1 MNLKEAFRYQ
11 NFLDR
16 LLNQTMATLSIQ
28 DNLLEVSKLH
38 RRGKAI
44 AGGEDETEVAEVPEL
59 VAPDAAISLALSIV
73 KEKEAL
79 TKAIGV
85 SKGNLAGGVGDMDAA
100 IEANKCRQSVAEK
113 IRSVLRIKSG
123 KRVERGTGYTFNGE
137 GNQVPYIYDVEV
149 TTIERFDRAKLKATM
164 QDLLSEADKV
174 SAQIDEAV
182 VNTKVDYTA
191 PWDVNAS
198 FEDILSTFQG
208 KDE

>member
-16 LLNQTMATLSIQ
+16 LLNQTMATMSIQ
-28 DNLLEVSKLH
+28 DNLLEVSKVH
-38 RRGKAI
+38 RRSKAI
-44 AGGEDETEVAEVPEL
+44 SSAEDETEVAEVTEL
-59 VAPDAAISLALSIV
+59 VVPDTAISLALSIV
-73 KEKEAL
+73 KEKDAL

-85 SKGNLAGGVGDMDAA
+85 AKGNLAGGIGDMDAA
-100 IEANKCRQSVAEK
+100 IEANKCRQSVTEK
-113 IRSVLRIKSG
+113 IRSMLRIKSG
-123 KRVERGTGYTFNGE
+123 KKVERGTGYTFNGE

-149 TTIERFDRAKLKATM
+149 TTTERFDRAKLKATM

-182 VNTKVDYTA
+182 VNTKVDYKA

-198 FEDILSTFQG
+198 FEDILSALQVKEG
-208 KDE
+208 

>member
-1 MNLKEAFRYQ
+1 MNLKEAFLYQ

-38 RRGKAI
+38 RRSKAI
-44 AGGEDETEVAEVPEL
+44 AGGEDEPEVAEVPEL

-100 IEANKCRQSVAEK
+100 IETNKCRQSVAEK

-149 TTIERFDRAKLKATM
+149 TTAERFDRAKLKATM

>member
-16 LLNQTMATLSIQ
+16 LLNQTMSTMSIQ
-28 DNLLEVSKLH
+28 DNLLEVSKVH
-38 RRGKAI
+38 RRSKAI
-44 AGGEDETEVAEVPEL
+44 ASAEDETEVAEVTEL
-59 VAPDAAISLALSIV
+59 VVPDTAISLALSIV
-73 KEKEAL
+73 KEKDTL
-79 TKAIGV
+79 TTAIGV
-85 SKGNLAGGVGDMDAA
+85 AKGNLAGGIGDMDAA

-113 IRSVLRIKSG
+113 IRNMLRIKSG
-123 KRVERGTGYTFNGE
+123 KKVERGTGYTFNGE

-149 TTIERFDRAKLKATM
+149 TTAERFDRAKLKATM

-182 VNTKVDYTA
+182 VNTKVEYTA

-198 FEDILSTFQG
+198 FEDILSTIQT
-208 KDE
+208 EEN

>member
-16 LLNQTMATLSIQ
+16 LLNQTMATMSIQ
-28 DNLLEVSKLH
+28 DNLLEVSKVH
-38 RRGKAI
+38 RRSKAI
-44 AGGEDETEVAEVPEL
+44 SSAEDETEVAEVTEL
-59 VAPDAAISLALSIV
+59 VVPDTAISLDTEYAN
-73 KEKEAL
+73 EDY
-79 TKAIGV
+79 AIGV
-85 SKGNLAGGVGDMDAA
+85 AKGNLAGGIGDMDAA

-113 IRSVLRIKSG
+113 IRSMLRIKSG
-123 KRVERGTGYTFNGE
+123 KKVERGTGYTFNGE

-149 TTIERFDRAKLKATM
+149 TTTERFDRAKLKATM

-182 VNTKVDYTA
+182 VNTKVDYKA

-198 FEDILSTFQG
+198 FEDILSALQVKEG
-208 KDE
+208 

>member
-38 RRGKAI
+38 RRSKAI
-44 AGGEDETEVAEVPEL
+44 AGGEDEPEVAEVPEL

-100 IEANKCRQSVAEK
+100 IETNKCRQSVAEK

-149 TTIERFDRAKLKATM
+149 TTAERFDRAKLKATM

-182 VNTKVDYTA
+182 VNTKVDYAA

>member
-16 LLNQTMATLSIQ
+16 LLNQTMATMSIQ
-28 DNLLEVSKLH
+28 DNLLEVSKVH
-38 RRGKAI
+38 RRSKAI
-44 AGGEDETEVAEVPEL
+44 SSAEDETEVAEVTEL
-59 VAPDAAISLALSIV
+59 VVPDTAISLALSIV
-73 KEKEAL
+73 KEKDAL

-85 SKGNLAGGVGDMDAA
+85 AKGNLAGGIGDMDAA

-113 IRSVLRIKSG
+113 IRSIKSG
-123 KRVERGTGYTFNGE
+123 KKVERGTGYTFNGE

-149 TTIERFDRAKLKATM
+149 TTTERFDRAKLKATM

-182 VNTKVDYTA
+182 VNTKVDYKA

-198 FEDILSTFQG
+198 FEDILSALQVKEG
-208 KDE
+208 

>member
-100 IEANKCRQSVAEK
+100 IETNKCRQSAPRKSAACSGSRAARGWSGAPATLSTVRA
-113 IRSVLRIKSG
+113 IRFPISTMWRSPPS
-123 KRVERGTGYTFNGE
+123 RG
-137 GNQVPYIYDVEV
+137 
-149 TTIERFDRAKLKATM
+149 
-164 QDLLSEADKV
+164 S
-174 SAQIDEAV
+174 
-182 VNTKVDYTA
+182 TA
-191 PWDVNAS
+191 PS
-198 FEDILSTFQG
+198 
-208 KDE
+208 

>member
-16 LLNQTMATLSIQ
+16 LLNQTMATMSIQ
-28 DNLLEVSKLH
+28 DNLLEVSKVH
-38 RRGKAI
+38 RRSKAI
-44 AGGEDETEVAEVPEL
+44 SSAEDETEVAEVTEL
-59 VAPDAAISLALSIV
+59 VVPDTAISLALS
-73 KEKEAL
+73 
-79 TKAIGV
+79 KAIGV
-85 SKGNLAGGVGDMDAA
+85 AKGNLAGGIGDMDAA

-113 IRSVLRIKSG
+113 IRSMLRIKSG
-123 KRVERGTGYTFNGE
+123 KKVERGTGYTFNGE

-149 TTIERFDRAKLKATM
+149 TTTERFDRAKLKATM

-182 VNTKVDYTA
+182 VNTKVDYKA

-198 FEDILSTFQG
+198 FEDILSALQVKEG
-208 KDE
+208 

>member
-16 LLNQTMATLSIQ
+16 LLNQTMATMSIQ
-28 DNLLEVSKLH
+28 DNLLEVSKVH
-38 RRGKAI
+38 RRSKAI
-44 AGGEDETEVAEVPEL
+44 SSAEDETEVAEVTEL
-59 VAPDAAISLALSIV
+59 VVPDTAISLAL
-73 KEKEAL
+73 
-79 TKAIGV
+79 
-85 SKGNLAGGVGDMDAA
+85 SKGNLAGGIGDMDAA

-113 IRSVLRIKSG
+113 IRSMLRIKSG
-123 KRVERGTGYTFNGE
+123 KKVERGTGYTFNGE

-149 TTIERFDRAKLKATM
+149 TTTERFDRAKLKATM

-182 VNTKVDYTA
+182 VNTKVDYKA

-198 FEDILSTFQG
+198 FEDILSALQVKEG
-208 KDE
+208 

>member
-28 DNLLEVSKLH
+28 DNLLEVSKLQ

-100 IEANKCRQSVAEK
+100 IETNKCRQSVAEK

>member
-1 MNLKEAFRYQ
+1 MGSEMCIR
-11 NFLDR
+11 DR
-16 LLNQTMATLSIQ
+16 
-28 DNLLEVSKLH
+28 
-38 RRGKAI
+38 
-44 AGGEDETEVAEVPEL
+44 
-59 VAPDAAISLALSIV
+59 
-73 KEKEAL
+73 EKEAL

-100 IEANKCRQSVAEK
+100 IETNKCRQSVAEK

>member
-38 RRGKAI
+38 RRSKAI
-44 AGGEDETEVAEVPEL
+44 AGGEDEPEVAEVPEL

-100 IEANKCRQSVAEK
+100 IETNKCRQSVAEK

-149 TTIERFDRAKLKATM
+149 TTAERFDRAKLKATM